1 MVLLIDI
8 LLNNQHQINRMGLG
22 SVGIRME
29 LGWGSV
35 QVGSLHNKVEKEKK
49 RGKKKKKKN
58 GIGIDCFL
66 YWIFF
71 VTMFILCLQV
81 LSQCISGRERYG
93 LHFPTN

>member
-35 QVGSLHNKVEKEKK
+35 
-49 RGKKKKKKN
+49 
-58 GIGIDCFL
+58 
-66 YWIFF
+66 
-71 VTMFILCLQV
+71 
-81 LSQCISGRERYG
+81 
-93 LHFPTN
+93 